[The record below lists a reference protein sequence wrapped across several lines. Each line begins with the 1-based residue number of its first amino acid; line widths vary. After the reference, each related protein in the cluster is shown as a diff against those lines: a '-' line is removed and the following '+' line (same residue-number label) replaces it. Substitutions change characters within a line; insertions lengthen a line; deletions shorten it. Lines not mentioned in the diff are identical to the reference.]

1 MIKKYG
7 KFFWVLPLL
16 MSMRELYQILSQ
28 TNGDILDLIMYL
40 GFIYWFWGISVGKF
54 KDK

>member
-16 MSMRELYQILSQ
+16 ISMRELYQIMTQ

-40 GFIYWFWGISVGKF
+40 GFIAEK
-54 KDK
+54 